1 LTNQSFKGFVEKL
14 EPWLTGILLLYFLGL
29 DAPYPIVKLMKVA
42 SYGIIIF
49 LILPHWKR
57 FAYVATRDIPLL
69 LLVTMAILSVLWST
83 SPEVTSIE
91 TKAILRAN
99 LFGVYLATRYSIKE
113 QMQLLAWVLG
123 IGAVLSF
130 VLAIGIPSYGIH
142 LDGEAAGAWKGIYG
156 FKNLFAANMTVTA
169 VLFLITAFNTR
180 RKRWLSWIMFG
191 LAAVLLFLSKGKT
204 AYSVFFISLCL
215 LPLHKFVKQQYKLR
229 VVLLLT
235 TLLLSGSVI
244 VLMLSNLEF
253 IVVDTL
259 GKNLE
264 FNGRLPIWT
273 LILDKVVERP
283 WLGYG
288 MSGFWTSDEALY
300 VLYNSWGAVALE
312 EGVRFNAHNGYL
324 DLLLS
329 LGVLGVLLYLLILLR
344 LLTRAVYL
352 WLSTKNIEFLWI
364 IQYIIIIS
372 LLNFADNLAIL
383 GGTLWSI
390 YVSLILSTTI
400 QKTRIIKAFQQSK
413 GLGSIQKYS

>member
-1 LTNQSFKGFVEKL
+1 MNTQPFKGFVEKL
-14 EPWLTGILLLYFLGL
+14 EPWLTGVLLLYFLGL
-29 DAPYPIVKLMKVA
+29 NAPYPLVNLMKVA

-49 LILPHWKR
+49 LIIPHWKR

-69 LLVTMAILSVLWST
+69 LLLSMAMLSVLWSA

-91 TKAILRAN
+91 TKSILRAN
-99 LFGVYLATRYSIKE
+99 IFGMYLATRYSIKE
-113 QMQLLAWVLG
+113 QMHLFSWVLG

-142 LDGEAAGAWKGIYG
+142 LDGEAAGAWKGVYG

-169 VLFLITAFNTR
+169 TLFIITAFNTR
-180 RKRWLSWIMFG
+180 RKRWLSWLMSG
-191 LAAVLLFLSKGKT
+191 LAVVLLFLSKGKT

-235 TLLLSGSVI
+235 TLVLSGGVI

-273 LILDKVVERP
+273 LIIDKVLERP

-329 LGVLGVLLYLLILLR
+329 LGFLGLLLYLLIFLR
-344 LLTRAVYL
+344 LLTRTVYL
-352 WLSTKNIEFLWI
+352 WISTKNIEFLWI
-364 IQYIIIIS
+364 IQYVIIIF

-390 YVSLILSTTI
+390 YVSFSLSTTV
-400 QKTRIIKAFQQSK
+400 QQTRIVKARQQSK
-413 GLGSIQKYS
+413 TLSSI